1 MAWRQLLEGVI
12 ALAEVTEELERID
25 SSEVDRWIGL
35 PVGGSQLKDPI
46 TRNDIRRWAQGMQNP
61 NPRYID
67 EAFASESA
75 LGEFVAPQSFTICT
89 DVGHGAT
96 PSIQGTIP
104 DSHMLFGGDEW
115 WFFGPRIRPGDSM
128 RSERLAFDY
137 KIANTSFAGPTMFQR
152 GDTTYVNNLGEVVAK
167 QRSTSIRYLVANAHR
182 LNSLKELER
191 EPDWTDEELMAV
203 DREKLEYYRTFHGHV
218 TRNWDDTKKGERLP
232 HGVIGPHSLQSFS
245 TEWRSYL
252 FTVWGS
258 SYNDG
263 RPTSTSQAGW
273 LPEMSRDEKAAEVDP
288 GHADGLYHG
297 ASRGHTI
304 DRYAKLI
311 GVPRAYGY
319 GASMGAWVLDYVSN
333 WAGETGFV
341 THSNISYRHPP
352 LVGDVTYLDG
362 EVEDTL
368 AQDGDGHGLVKLRV
382 MMTTQTGVQM
392 ARGTIDV
399 RLPRS

>member
-1 MAWRQLLEGVI
+1 MTQVADQ
-12 ALAEVTEELERID
+12 TEQLERLD
-25 SSEVDRWIGL
+25 TSDVDRWIGK
-35 PVGGSQLKDPI
+35 PIGGGQLKDPI

-61 NPRYID
+61 NPIYID
-67 EAFASESA
+67 ENFAEASKF
-75 LGEFVAPQSFTICT
+75 GEFVAPQSFTICT

-96 PSIQGTIP
+96 PAIQGTIP

-115 WFFGPRIRPGDSM
+115 WFFGPRIKPGDKL

-137 KIANTSFAGPTMFQR
+137 KVANTSFAGPTMFQR
-152 GDTTYVNNLGEVVAK
+152 GDTTYVNQRGEIVAK
-167 QRSTSIRYLVANAHR
+167 QRSTSIRYLVANARR

-203 DREKLEYYRTFHGHV
+203 EREKLDYYKTFQGHV
-218 TRNWDDTKKGERLP
+218 DRGWNGVTKGQRLP
-232 HGVIGPHSLQSFS
+232 RGVIGPHTIQTFS

-252 FTVWGS
+252 MTVWGS
-258 SYNDG
+258 NAPDG

-273 LPEMSRDEKAAEVDP
+273 LPEMTSDREKGRIDP
-288 GHADGLYHG
+288 AQVDGLYKG

-319 GASMGAWVLDYVSN
+319 GASMGAWVLDYVGN
-333 WAGETGFV
+333 WAGEDGFV

-352 LVGDVTYLDG
+352 LVGDVTYLDA
-362 EVEDTL
+362 EVDQTQPAEDG
-368 AQDGDGHGLVKLRV
+368 QHGLVQLRV
-382 MMTTQTGVQM
+382 QMSTQTGVQM
-392 ARGTIDV
+392 ARGLVEV
-399 RLPRS
+399 RLAAK